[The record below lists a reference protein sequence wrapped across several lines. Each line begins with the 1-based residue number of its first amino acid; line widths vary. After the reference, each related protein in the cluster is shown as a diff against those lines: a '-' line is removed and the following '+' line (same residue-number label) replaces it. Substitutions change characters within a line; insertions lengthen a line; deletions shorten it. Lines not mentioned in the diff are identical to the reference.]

1 MAINRAYGRP
11 TAFFRFL
18 LQVFY
23 RGVLPI
29 EKEKKQKAVEA
40 EKNRLLEIF
49 KDIDENKLEFVTHQ
63 IDDLAWLN
71 VSVDELK
78 AKVDKYGTI
87 VKYNNGGG
95 QNGVRDNP
103 DVKTIIAYQKNI
115 ASITRQLLDLVPN
128 SKRKSKLEDFIL

>member
-11 TAFFRFL
+11 TAYFRFL
-18 LQVFY
+18 LQFFY